1 MIGKLDIIIG
11 SEVHTLDPDEELK
24 LSEETINE
32 DLKSQPAR
40 YAFYAVMQ
48 EAAEGEVA
56 DSKLNLETTEAALD
70 DVFRTEAAKANTKI
84 TEANISNKIK
94 LNEEYTA
101 AVIALNKAKKQA
113 GTLRAIKEAFNHRK
127 DCLISLGSMMR
138 AQCDPEI
145 FINMEERRKKS

>member
-56 DSKLNLETTEAALD
+56 DAKLNLDATEAALD
-70 DVFRTEAAKANTKI
+70 DAFRTEAAKTSTKI

-94 LNEEYTA
+94 LDEEYTA

-113 GTLRAIKEAFNHRK
+113 GTLRAIKEAFVHRK
-127 DCLISLGSMMR
+127 DMLVTLASNMR
-138 AQCDPEI
+138 AQADPEI
-145 FINMEERRKKS
+145 FINMRKKES

>member
-1 MIGKLDIIIG
+1 VIGKLDIIIG

-56 DSKLNLETTEAALD
+56 DAKLNLDATEAALD
-70 DVFRTEAAKANTKI
+70 DAFRTEAAKTSTKI

-94 LNEEYTA
+94 LDEEYTA

-113 GTLRAIKEAFNHRK
+113 GTLRAIKEAFVHRK
-127 DCLISLGSMMR
+127 DMLVTLASNMR
-138 AQCDPEI
+138 AQADPEI
-145 FINMEERRKKS
+145 FINMRKKES